1 MLKGFRDFLVR
12 GNVVDLA
19 VAVIIGAAFG
29 EVVGAFT
36 KAVLDPLMMMIGHFD
51 PTKGQ
56 NLGLLD
62 IPLRHDETGKVVVS
76 MNLNLIVSAL
86 VNFTLKAAVIYFLIV
101 TPVRRLMERM
111 KKEDAAKPPPEPPA
125 TEKLLTEIRDLLRN
139 RG

>member
-1 MLKGFRDFLVR
+1 MLKGFRDFLIR

-36 KAVLDPLMMMIGHFD
+36 KAVLDPLMMMIGD

-56 NLGLLD
+56 DLGLLN
-62 IPLRHDETGKVVVS
+62 IPLRHDETGKVLVS
-76 MNLNLIVSAL
+76 MNFNLIVSAL
-86 VNFTLKAAVIYFLIV
+86 VNFVLKAAVIYFLIV
-101 TPVRRLMERM
+101 TPVRKLVEGM
-111 KKEDAAKPPPEPPA
+111 KKEEAAKPPPEPPA
-125 TEKLLTEIRDLLRN
+125 QEKLLTEIRDLLKA

>member
-1 MLKGFRDFLVR
+1 MFKGFRDFLIR

-51 PTKGQ
+51 PSKGEEM
-56 NLGLLD
+56 GLLN
-62 IPLRHDETGKVVVS
+62 IPLRHDETGKVLVS
-76 MNLNLIVSAL
+76 MNFNLIVSAV
-86 VNFTLKAAVIYFLIV
+86 VNFVLKAAVIYFLIV
-101 TPVRRLMERM
+101 TPVRKLMERM
-111 KKEDAAKPPPEPPA
+111 KKEEAAKPAPEPS
-125 TEKLLTEIRDLLRN
+125 TQEKLLTEIRDLLKA